1 MATRGDAVN
10 AKIHFIRVSSAP
22 SADSSE
28 ALGVA
33 GLSEGLEIIY
43 HLSSSVSAPE

>member
-10 AKIHFIRVSSAP
+10 AKIHSIRVSSDAI
-22 SADSSE
+22 SSE

-33 GLSEGLEIIY
+33 GLSEGLEVIY